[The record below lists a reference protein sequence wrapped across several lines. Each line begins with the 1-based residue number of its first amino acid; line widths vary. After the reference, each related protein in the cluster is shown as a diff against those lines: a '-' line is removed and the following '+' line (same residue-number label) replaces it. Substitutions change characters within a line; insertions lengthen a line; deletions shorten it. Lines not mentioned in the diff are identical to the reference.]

1 MAASDV
7 SPSFAADRDTG
18 IVAAPSLAG
27 ESASGAIQR
36 AVIEQVG
43 RALAILLP
51 LVTAAV
57 LSGWSEPRTMALAFG
72 AGGVWFACVNASFS
86 SSRTTLFALGPRVAV
101 VRGALLGLV
110 ATTALGV
117 WLPGLSFG
125 IGTSLAV
132 AAVILLLVSG
142 WETVVVRSLTPA
154 TRLLVVGPRDPCT
167 ELIRELNAS
176 HETRF
181 RLVGVVDDAQDAQNR
196 GALVLGTTAEL
207 RRIVTEVKPDLV
219 ALAPGCNRPETFTQ
233 LLESA
238 ASGFRVLELAQFY
251 EHAFG
256 RVPVRDLTRAWFM
269 SVLHL
274 YQRPYARYTKRT
286 SDIAGA
292 LILLTI
298 AVPLFPIL
306 ALLVRC
312 TRGPVLLR
320 QTRVGEHG
328 ELFMMYKFRTMRV
341 DAEAPG
347 VAVWATRD
355 DPRVTSIG
363 KIMRRFRLD
372 ELPQIWNVLIGDM
385 SIVGPRP
392 ERPEFIDQLLES
404 VPFWARRH
412 LVKPGI
418 TGWAQVKR
426 GYTADTKGSLEKLSY
441 DLWYIRHRSLTTDA
455 VICARTL
462 AAILRGEPYPRAKK
476 VPEEFD
482 PVATLVH
489 HGPPT
494 LVEADQV

>member
-7 SPSFAADRDTG
+7 SPSFRADRDTA
-18 IVAAPSLAG
+18 IVGTRPLAG
-27 ESASGAIQR
+27 ESAAGAVHR
-36 AVIEQVG
+36 AVLEQVG

-51 LVTAAV
+51 LVSAAA
-57 LSGWSEPRTMALAFG
+57 LSGWTEPHTLALAFG

-86 SSRTTLFALGPRVAV
+86 SSRTTLYALGPRVAV

-117 WLPGLSFG
+117 WLPSLSFG

-142 WETVVVRSLTPA
+142 WETVVVRSLTPP

-181 RLVGVVDDAQDAQNR
+181 RLVGVVDDAEDAQNR

-292 LILLTI
+292 LLLLTI
-298 AVPLFPIL
+298 AVPLFPLL

-341 DAEAPG
+341 DAELPG
-347 VAVWATRD
+347 VAVWASRD
-355 DPRVTSIG
+355 DPRVTSAG
-363 KIMRRFRLD
+363 RVMRRFRLD
-372 ELPQIWNVLIGDM
+372 ELPQIWNVLTGDM

-462 AAILRGEPYPRAKK
+462 AAILRGEPYPRIKK
-476 VPEEFD
+476 ATEEFD

>member
-7 SPSFAADRDTG
+7 SPSFGADRDTG
-18 IVAAPSLAG
+18 IVGSRSLAG
-27 ESASGAIQR
+27 RSAAGAVHR
-36 AVIEQVG
+36 AVLEQVG
-43 RALAILLP
+43 RALAIVLP
-51 LVTAAV
+51 LVIAAV
-57 LSGWSEPRTMALAFG
+57 LSHWSEPRTLALAFG

-86 SSRTTLFALGPRVAV
+86 SSRTTLYALGPRVAV

-117 WLPGLSFG
+117 WLPSLSFG

-142 WETVVVRSLTPA
+142 WETVVVRSLTPP

-181 RLVGVVDDAQDAQNR
+181 QLIGVVDDERDAQNR

-292 LILLTI
+292 LLLLTI

-312 TRGPVLLR
+312 TKGPVLLR

-347 VAVWATRD
+347 EAIWASRD
-355 DPRVTSIG
+355 DPRVTSVG
-363 KIMRRFRLD
+363 RVMRRFRLD

-392 ERPEFIDQLLES
+392 SGPSSSTSSSSRSRSGRAGTSSSRASPAGPRS
-404 VPFWARRH
+404 SAGTRR
-412 LVKPGI
+412 
-418 TGWAQVKR
+418 T
-426 GYTADTKGSLEKLSY
+426 
-441 DLWYIRHRSLTTDA
+441 
-455 VICARTL
+455 
-462 AAILRGEPYPRAKK
+462 PRAASRSSRTTSGTS
-476 VPEEFD
+476 
-482 PVATLVH
+482 AT
-489 HGPPT
+489 G
-494 LVEADQV
+494 A